1 MAVEAG
7 QVLGL
12 TAVAGVLLGRL
23 APALG
28 VSAMPSLAFLESTTA
43 AAASVVALLSVL
55 VARVRA
61 DRRLLAVGRTW
72 AFYGLVVMPLNSVS
86 DTGAAPRPWSAAS
99 AAATATFLL
108 LFAHAD
114 WGFPMLRSRRPRFVW
129 PVLLVLVLAGLAALR
144 VPVATVGPAAF
155 DSADLI
161 VVTGWILLAFR
172 CIARGWRMA
181 APVWWRT
188 GFGLGIIAAG
198 QVLIVLNRAP
208 PAGDTTILHLPAL
221 RLMGVL
227 VVATS
232 LIQYTRWLVR
242 ERRDRETQRA
252 EQAAVA
258 AHADAQRS
266 HEIRNVLS
274 NLSAITTLLDRADD
288 EHPQRSAERPAAAPG
303 SLAEIINSEFAG
315 CTACWRARRLHPT
328 TSERRSTVC

>member
-1 MAVEAG
+1 M
-7 QVLGL
+7 LGL

-23 APALG
+23 APAVG

-55 VARVRA
+55 VARVRV

-129 PVLLVLVLAGLAALR
+129 PVLVVLVLAGLAALR

-172 CIARGWRMA
+172 CIARGWRRPRRCGGA
-181 APVWWRT
+181 RVSAS
-188 GFGLGIIAAG
+188 ASS
-198 QVLIVLNRAP
+198 P
-208 PAGDTTILHLPAL
+208 PA
-221 RLMGVL
+221 
-227 VVATS
+227 
-232 LIQYTRWLVR
+232 
-242 ERRDRETQRA
+242 
-252 EQAAVA
+252 
-258 AHADAQRS
+258 RS
-266 HEIRNVLS
+266 S
-274 NLSAITTLLDRADD
+274 S
-288 EHPQRSAERPAAAPG
+288 S
-303 SLAEIINSEFAG
+303 
-315 CTACWRARRLHPT
+315 
-328 TSERRSTVC
+328 